1 MLKFDSIQDIIDFAI
16 EEEQKSIDI
25 FTELSQKSINY
36 KLRMLLEQLIR
47 DEIKHKEQ
55 LQNLGQTLPS
65 DFNTELIGD
74 FSYFNDLNKPIIS
87 PDNTVSEALTLI
99 IKAEDIMSNFYNKLG
114 NYCTNP
120 EYKKMFFQ
128 ISEEEKKHKRL
139 YEYEF
144 NELIKMPK

>member
-16 EEEQKSIDI
+16 EEEQKSIDV

-36 KLRMLLEQLIR
+36 KLRILLEQLIR
-47 DEIKHKEQ
+47 DEVKHKEQ

-65 DFNTELIGD
+65 DFNIELIGD
-74 FSYFNDLNKPIIS
+74 FRYFNDLNKPVIS
-87 PDNTVSEALTLI
+87 TEMSVPEALTAI
-99 IKAEDIMSNFYNKLG
+99 IEAEDIMSNFYNKLG

-120 EYKKMFFQ
+120 VYKKIFFQ
-128 ISEEEKKHKRL
+128 ISEEEKKHKML

-144 NELIKMPK
+144 NELIKIPE